1 MTRMTFQR
9 KTAISTA
16 EKKEQSGR
24 RLNKRFK
31 INNMK
36 FKKKNRKKRA
46 QDKSMFDLENDTL
59 EDKEVKKTSQK
70 PCCFLC

>member
-31 INNMK
+31 IKNMK
-36 FKKKNRKKRA
+36 FKKKKKASPR
-46 QDKSMFDLENDTL
+46 
-59 EDKEVKKTSQK
+59 
-70 PCCFLC
+70 